1 MEEDKNKSSEFNSL
15 TKRYN
20 SLWGN
25 PKDIDDE
32 NENIKDKNENIMDK
46 NENIMDSEIK
56 LKKYNAA
63 EAVISLAKGLFYII
77 AFMSVTGMIYIG
89 STFDFSP
96 TFWASLIPISIFLLL
111 AYAQIQMIELF
122 FDIGKNTNQTNILIQ
137 KLINKIKE

>member
-1 MEEDKNKSSEFNSL
+1 MEEKNESSEFNSQP
-15 TKRYN
+15 KKYN
-20 SLWGN
+20 FYGEEIQKNL
-25 PKDIDDE
+25 DDE
-32 NENIKDKNENIMDK
+32 NENIKDK

-63 EAVISLAKGLFYII
+63 EAVISLAKGFFYII
-77 AFMSVTGMIYIG
+77 AFMSLAGMLFIG
-89 STFDFSP
+89 FTFDFIP
-96 TFWASLIPISIFLLL
+96 LFWASLIPISIFLLL

>member
-32 NENIKDKNENIMDK
+32 NENIKDKNENIMD
-46 NENIMDSEIK
+46 SEIK

-63 EAVISLAKGLFYII
+63 EAVISLAKGFFYII
-77 AFMSVTGMIYIG
+77 AFLSFTGMIYIG

-96 TFWASLIPISIFLLL
+96 IFWASLIPISIFLLL

-137 KLINKIKE
+137 KLIDKIKE

>member
-1 MEEDKNKSSEFNSL
+1 MEEEKNESSEFNSQP
-15 TKRYN
+15 KKYN
-20 SLWGN
+20 FYGEEIQKNL
-25 PKDIDDE
+25 DDE
-32 NENIKDKNENIMDK
+32 

-63 EAVISLAKGLFYII
+63 EAVISLAKGFFYII
-77 AFMSVTGMIYIG
+77 AFMSLAGMIYIG
-89 STFDFSP
+89 FTFDFSP
-96 TFWASLIPISIFLLL
+96 IFWASLIPISIFLLL

>member
-1 MEEDKNKSSEFNSL
+1 MEEKNESSEFNSQP
-15 TKRYN
+15 KKYN
-20 SLWGN
+20 FYGEEIQKNL
-25 PKDIDDE
+25 DDE
-32 NENIKDKNENIMDK
+32 NENIKGK

-63 EAVISLAKGLFYII
+63 EAVISLAKGFFYII
-77 AFMSVTGMIYIG
+77 AFMSLAGMLFIG
-89 STFDFSP
+89 FTFDFSP
-96 TFWASLIPISIFLLL
+96 IFWASLIPISIFLLL

>member
-32 NENIKDKNENIMDK
+32 NENIMDK

-63 EAVISLAKGLFYII
+63 EAVISLAKIFFYII
-77 AFMSVTGMIYIG
+77 AFMSFTGLLYIA

-96 TFWASLIPISIFLLL
+96 IFWASLIPISIFLLL

-137 KLINKIKE
+137 KLIDKIKE

>member
-1 MEEDKNKSSEFNSL
+1 MEEKNESSEFNSQP
-15 TKRYN
+15 KKYN
-20 SLWGN
+20 FYGEEIQKNL
-25 PKDIDDE
+25 DDE
-32 NENIKDKNENIMDK
+32 NENIKDK

-63 EAVISLAKGLFYII
+63 EAVISLAKGFFYII
-77 AFMSVTGMIYIG
+77 AFMSLAGMLFIG
-89 STFDFSP
+89 FTFDFSP
-96 TFWASLIPISIFLLL
+96 IFWASLIPISIFLLL